1 MPGSKNS
8 KSSDS
13 PGLKSDDFPA
23 LPSYSQTT
31 VSDSARIDVLQ
42 RDQSVFKNRMDDF
55 DTQLTDLK
63 TLSEAILASVKGDSP
78 LQDTASPKNDEEI
91 SDVSSTTKP

>member
-8 KSSDS
+8 KSSAS

-31 VSDSARIDVLQ
+31 VSDTARIDVLQ
-42 RDQSVFKNRMDDF
+42 RDQSAFTNRMNDF
-55 DTQLTDLK
+55 ETRLDSLQ
-63 TLSEAILASVKGDSP
+63 TLS
-78 LQDTASPKNDEEI
+78 
-91 SDVSSTTKP
+91 